1 MVKSSASAAPSGVR
15 ACCRS
20 SSLSLSN
27 SRVIKAWLCM
37 VCEPVRDNF
46 TGNRIRNRRILDAG
60 RAAVNQ
66 RHVGAEFIRHYV
78 GLALL
83 PATFLVLLS
92 RTAGAGVVATYFLRS
107 LQASSLSNR
116 IAYGDE
122 RLGVWP
128 IRVILLP
135 FRALFL
141 SPPDLF
147 GAIEVEQVRS
157 QIVEETRSPL
167 PDHLHEFLEAAVHLL
182 AD

>member
-1 MVKSSASAAPSGVR
+1 MVKASASAAPSGVR

-60 RAAVNQ
+60 RAAVNEHGVQ
-66 RHVGAEFIRHYV
+66 PLGWTPCSKS
-78 GLALL
+78 ALL

-92 RTAGAGVVATYFLRS
+92 RTAGARVVATYFLRS
-107 LQASSLSNR
+107 LQASSLRNR

-122 RLGVWP
+122 RLGVRP
-128 IRVILLP
+128 IRVVLLP
-135 FRALFL
+135 F
-141 SPPDLF
+141 
-147 GAIEVEQVRS
+147 
-157 QIVEETRSPL
+157 
-167 PDHLHEFLEAAVHLL
+167 
-182 AD
+182 